1 MLGAVRGPAPAVR
14 AGRGTTATRPRAAS
28 TTSSTGLTRFS
39 RQEWRVVPLPLTVKL
54 WFYFQV
60 CFLNSYSIE
69 YWLISLIDNRPNYY
83 SILTFLIWFLI
94 RLLIRFLH
102 RYLIPFPIRF
112 LIRFLILF
120 LIWFLIRYLI
130 PFPIRFLIRFL
141 PLGLLWF
148 LLWMFPWLEYFIGH
162 RTNTIYWFKW
172 DQFKVNPNNG
182 VLFSERH

>member
-1 MLGAVRGPAPAVR
+1 MHSLHSLTLYSPDPLYWQFVLLPGHSGDRGNRGGGDQHHPRPGEGKGE
-14 AGRGTTATRPRAAS
+14 AGGGDTIENS
-28 TTSSTGLTRFS
+28 GSGGESLY
-39 RQEWRVVPLPLTVKL
+39 PLTVKL

-60 CFLNSYSIE
+60 SFLNSYSIE

-148 LLWMFPWLEYFIGH
+148 LLWMFPWLEYLNT
-162 RTNTIYWFKW
+162 RT
-172 DQFKVNPNNG
+172 
-182 VLFSERH
+182 